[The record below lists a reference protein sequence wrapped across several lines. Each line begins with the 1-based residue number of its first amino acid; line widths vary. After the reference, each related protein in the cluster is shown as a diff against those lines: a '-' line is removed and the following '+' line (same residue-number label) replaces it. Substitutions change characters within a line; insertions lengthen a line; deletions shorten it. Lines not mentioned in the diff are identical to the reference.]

1 MGRRSKAFHSWLELL
16 ISTGLD
22 YRIRGFAD
30 GYSDWDGRFKVG
42 LLLLIKCGETTM
54 ETLSLGKVEDLS
66 LKENKAI
73 DIQGRSPKEKS
84 CHQPTNRM
92 VLSVDILCL
101 KIDQRKE
108 IQALNTGRE
117 DNSTFSNPHI
127 YTVKMAMTI
136 IHSKVSICK
145 ACQKGNKIGGS
156 HFWFHTIAQEQLL

>member
-1 MGRRSKAFHSWLELL
+1 
-16 ISTGLD
+16 
-22 YRIRGFAD
+22 
-30 GYSDWDGRFKVG
+30 
-42 LLLLIKCGETTM
+42 M

-108 IQALNTGRE
+108 IQAE
-117 DNSTFSNPHI
+117 
-127 YTVKMAMTI
+127 K
-136 IHSKVSICK
+136 
-145 ACQKGNKIGGS
+145 
-156 HFWFHTIAQEQLL
+156 